1 MKTIFTKTSAQKVLS
16 FRGGFKLGYF
26 LLAISIL
33 AACKKNTKSETTIA
47 TEEIFLVKV
56 ANVSKV
62 TSAEPVTASG
72 FVASDK
78 EARMAFKT
86 GGVIQ
91 KIYVQEGDQVKKG
104 QLLAHLDLT
113 EINAQVTQAH
123 ESFSKLE
130 RDLKRVTNLFKDSV
144 ATLEQLQNV
153 TTAYNVAKK
162 TVEIADFNKNF
173 SDIRA
178 TSNGR
183 IVKKIMNEGELVGP
197 GMPVLYMTADGA
209 SDWIIKV
216 GVSDKDWARL
226 KEGDAAIISIDAY
239 KGENFAARITNKAVS
254 IDPSSGLYQ
263 TELKF
268 FRLPKQLAYGLFAT
282 AKMQPTSTRN
292 YLSVPVD
299 AIIEGNGNQASVFV
313 IQNGKA
319 IRKQIGIVSIATSN
333 VLINN
338 GLEENEQVVTD
349 GSAYLTDS
357 SLVKIVQ

>member
-1 MKTIFTKTSAQKVLS
+1 MKKIIYLLLFT
-16 FRGGFKLGYF
+16 
-26 LLAISIL
+26 SIL
-33 AACKKNTKSETTIA
+33 AACKKNPRQDTSISLADEFVT
-47 TEEIFLVKV
+47 VKV

-62 TSAEPVTASG
+62 TSAEPVSASG

-104 QLLAHLDLT
+104 QLLAHLDMT
-113 EINAQVTQAH
+113 EISAQVTQAH
-123 ESFSKLE
+123 EGFSKLE

-153 TTAYNVAKK
+153 TTAYNIAKK

-226 KEGDAAIISIDAY
+226 KEGDAATISIDAY
-239 KGENFAARITNKAVS
+239 KGETFAARITNKAVS
-254 IDPSSGLYQ
+254 IDPASGLYQ

-319 IRKQIGIVSIATSN
+319 LRKQISIASIATSN
-333 VLINN
+333 VVINS

-349 GSAYLTDS
+349 GSAYLTDGAA
-357 SLVKIVQ
+357 VKISQ

>member
-1 MKTIFTKTSAQKVLS
+1 MKNII
-16 FRGGFKLGYF
+16 YI
-26 LLAISIL
+26 LLLISIL
-33 AACKKNTKSETTIA
+33 ACKRNAKQEANTALSDEFIVVKTT
-47 TEEIFLVKV
+47 
-56 ANVSKV
+56 NVSKV
-62 TSAEPVTASG
+62 ISAEPIMASG

-86 GGVIQ
+86 GGIIE
-91 KIYVQEGDQVKKG
+91 KIYVQEGDEVKKG
-104 QLLAHLDLT
+104 QLLARLNMT

-123 ESFSKLE
+123 EGLNKLE
-130 RDLKRVTNLFKDSV
+130 RDLKRVTNLYKDSV

-153 TTAYNVAKK
+153 TTGYNLAKQ

-183 IVKKIMNEGELVGP
+183 IIKKIMNEGELIGP

-209 SDWIIKV
+209 ADWVIKV

-226 KEGDAAIISIDAY
+226 KEGDAANITIDAY
-239 KGENFAARITNKAVS
+239 KGETFPARITNKAVS
-254 IDPSSGLYQ
+254 IDPASGLYQ

-268 FRLPKQLAYGLFAT
+268 YRLPKQLAYGLFAT
-282 AKMQPTSTRN
+282 AKMQPTSARS

-313 IQNGKA
+313 LENGKSV
-319 IRKQIGIVSIATSN
+319 RKQVQITSISN
-333 VLINN
+333 ANILINS
-338 GLEENEQVVTD
+338 GLEENQQVITD
-349 GSAYLTDS
+349 GSAYLTDGAS
-357 SLVKIVQ
+357 VVVKNN

>member
-1 MKTIFTKTSAQKVLS
+1 MKKIICLLLFT
-16 FRGGFKLGYF
+16 
-26 LLAISIL
+26 SIL
-33 AACKKNTKSETTIA
+33 AACKKNPKQDTNTSLANEFVT
-47 TEEIFLVKV
+47 VKV

-62 TSAEPVTASG
+62 TSAEPVSASG

-123 ESFSKLE
+123 EGFNKLE

-144 ATLEQLQNV
+144 ATLEQLQNI

-183 IVKKIMNEGELVGP
+183 ILKKIMNEGELVGP
-197 GMPVLYMTADGA
+197 GMPVLYMSADGT
-209 SDWIIKV
+209 SDWTIKV

-226 KEGDAAIISIDAY
+226 KEGDAATISIDAY
-239 KGENFAARITNKAVS
+239 KGETFAARITNKAVS
-254 IDPSSGLYQ
+254 IDPASGLYQ

-319 IRKQIGIVSIATSN
+319 FRKQISIASIATSN
-333 VLINN
+333 VLINS

-349 GSAYLTDS
+349 GSAYLTDDTM
-357 SLVKIVQ
+357 VKISQ

>member
-1 MKTIFTKTSAQKVLS
+1 MKKIICLLLFT
-16 FRGGFKLGYF
+16 
-26 LLAISIL
+26 SIL
-33 AACKKNTKSETTIA
+33 AACKKNPKQDTNTSLANEFVT
-47 TEEIFLVKV
+47 VKV

-62 TSAEPVTASG
+62 TSAEPVSASG

-123 ESFSKLE
+123 EGFNKLE

-144 ATLEQLQNV
+144 ATLEQLQNI

-183 IVKKIMNEGELVGP
+183 ILKKIMNEGELVGP
-197 GMPVLYMTADGA
+197 GMPVLYMSADGT

-226 KEGDAAIISIDAY
+226 KEGDAATISIDAY
-239 KGENFAARITNKAVS
+239 KGETFAARITNKAVS
-254 IDPSSGLYQ
+254 IDPASGLYQ

-319 IRKQIGIVSIATSN
+319 FRKQISIASIATSN
-333 VLINN
+333 VLINS

-349 GSAYLTDS
+349 GSAYLTDDTM
-357 SLVKIVQ
+357 VKISQ